1 MNWQAMKFDWNHA
14 RAFLVTAE
22 EGSLSAAAR
31 ALQQTQ
37 PTLGRQVAALEEELG
52 VLLFDRV
59 GRGLRLTES
68 GRNLLTHLREMGE
81 AAAKLSLGANAMATS
96 AEGHVTITAGD
107 MMATHILPPILS
119 RLHRSAPGI
128 TVEIVA
134 SNEVQNLRMREADI
148 AIRHFRPQDPQLIA
162 RKVGE
167 EHAHCYATRGY
178 TDRYGVPQRPEDAW
192 FAGIAPVE
200 RFLAEMQRRGLTIP
214 RENVRLS
221 SNSTV
226 FLLEAMRRGEVVGV
240 FGETLMGNWE
250 GAMRIFPDFTPIR
263 IETWLVSHK
272 ELTSNP
278 RIRLVFDLLAE
289 ELSLAPERR
298 SA

>member
-1 MNWQAMKFDWNHA
+1 MNWQAMRFDWNHA

-31 ALQQTQ
+31 ALGQTQ

-59 GRGLRLTES
+59 GRGLRLTDS
-68 GRNLLTHLREMGE
+68 GRILLDHLRGMGE
-81 AAAKLSLGANAMATS
+81 AAAKLSLGATAMAAS
-96 AEGHVTITAGD
+96 VEGHVTITAGD
-107 MMATHILPPILS
+107 MMSVHVLPPILS

-128 TVEIVA
+128 TIEVVA

-148 AIRHFRPQDPQLIA
+148 AIRHVRPQDPHLIA

-167 EHAHCYATRGY
+167 DFAHCYASRAY
-178 TDRYGVPQRPEDAW
+178 IDRYGMPERPEAAW
-192 FAGIAPVE
+192 FVGYAPVE
-200 RFLAEMQRRGLTIP
+200 RFLAEMRRRGLTIP
-214 RENVRLS
+214 TESVRLS
-221 SNSTV
+221 SNSTI
-226 FLLEAMRRGEVVGV
+226 FLLEAVRRGEAVGV
-240 FGETLMGNWE
+240 IGESF
-250 GAMRIFPDFTPIR
+250 ADRIGGLERVFPDFTPIR
-263 IETWLVSHK
+263 IETWLVSHR

-289 ELSLAPERR
+289 ELSLEPARR
-298 SA
+298 SV